1 MRKAKDN
8 IISEMITKLQ
18 SVKERIDSS
27 KSLIKAIKEIWGGG
41 RQQREKTLKRPKT
54 HFSENSNSPH
64 NSYS

>member
-41 RQQREKTLKRPKT
+41 NEIKKE
-54 HFSENSNSPH
+54 ENG
-64 NSYS
+64 